1 MVELDGSYGEGGGAL
16 VRVALAL
23 SALTG
28 EPLSVKNIRA
38 NRPEPGLKA
47 QHLEAVKALKQICE
61 AKTSDIAL
69 GSTEFWFHPGK
80 IKKGTYEINIGT
92 AGSITLALQALIL
105 PCLFA
110 SGKVTLKI
118 KGGTCGKW
126 QASVDYL
133 QHLLLPH
140 LQRFVEKIEMKILQR
155 GYYPAGGGEIHL
167 EISPR
172 FKLKMS
178 LKELQEEMKNKV
190 SKIRLLERGELQLI
204 KGIINSSKELEE
216 KEVGERIK
224 HVAEGS
230 IKKYNVPINIEIE
243 YAKSQSIGGEFL
255 LWANFSSQEFDNR
268 IILGSS
274 VLIEKG
280 KSSEQIGKEAAEL
293 LIKEIESDGA
303 VDKHLADQLVP
314 FMALLPESEIFVS
327 EITEHTKTNIYV
339 IEKFLPVKFEIEGRK
354 IKVLED
360 KQINSRSTNPLHPKI
375 F

>member
-1 MVELDGSYGEGGGAL
+1 MIELDGSYGEGGGAL

-47 QHLEAVKALKQICE
+47 QHLKAIKALKQICE

-80 IKKGTYEINIGT
+80 IKKGIYEINIET
-92 AGSITLALQALIL
+92 AGSITLALQAIIL

-140 LQRFVEKIEMKILQR
+140 LQRFVEKIELKILQR
-155 GYYPAGGGEIHL
+155 GYYPAGGGEVQL

-172 FKLKMS
+172 FKLKSS

-190 SKIRLLERGELQLI
+190 SKIKLLLQGELQQI
-204 KGIINSSKELEE
+204 KGIINLSQELEE

-224 HVAEGS
+224 HAIEGS
-230 IKKYNVPINIEIE
+230 IRKYNVSMNIEVE
-243 YAKSQSIGGEFL
+243 YSRNQSIGGEVL

-280 KSSEQIGKEAAEL
+280 KSSEHIGKEAAEL
-293 LIKEIESDGA
+293 LDKEIESDGA
-303 VDKHLADQLVP
+303 VDRHLADQLIP
-314 FMALLPESEIFVS
+314 FMALLPGSEILVS

-339 IEKFLPVKFEIEGRK
+339 AEKFLPVKFKVEGRK
-354 IKVLED
+354 VMVLKD
-360 KQINSRSTNPLHPKI
+360 RT
-375 F
+375 